1 MVSPTGSISGI
12 LHVLVSKC
20 YCNKLLQT
28 SWLTPG
34 IYYLTDLEVRSPKW
48 VLGDQGQGVS
58 RLITMSLIPF
68 GSSRGKPFS
77 SLYRLPLAPWPV
89 APPPSPESAAPC
101 FQVSPASGLCSRPHL
116 SLSDLNF
123 SSLFWLLRSL
133 VWIHGVH
140 QDNLPI
146 SRLLT

>member
-20 YCNKLLQT
+20 YCNKLLGT

-34 IYYLTDLEVRSPKW
+34 IYYLTDLEVQSPKW
-48 VLGDQGQGVS
+48 VLGDQSQGVS
-58 RLITMSLIPF
+58 RAEFLLGALEENPF
-68 GSSRGKPFS
+68 PASTGCLWPRD
-77 SLYRLPLAPWPV
+77 LWPLLHLQSQQPRV
-89 APPPSPESAAPC
+89 FKSP
-101 FQVSPASGLCSRPHL
+101 PASGLCSQPHL

-133 VWIHGVH
+133 V
-140 QDNLPI
+140 
-146 SRLLT
+146 